1 MQQTKDRSIRNS
13 ARLLML
19 VLIVLICYM
28 LQSII
33 VPIIFSV
40 ILSVLLH
47 PLSDRFEK
55 WGFNRAFSSLT
66 SLLIAILVLA
76 GIGYLIVSQT
86 INIGQDATDI
96 VYKIKSLFMRILEW
110 VSDKFNMSTNDLI
123 QRLESEMGNSAASIG
138 GYATSIINSIGNSL
152 AYGLLVPIMI
162 FFFLYYREFFREF
175 FFRVF
180 SQTPQEKVEEVLS
193 KIYEVL
199 QNYLVG
205 LISVMGIVAVLNTV
219 GLMILGIEYAWFF
232 GILAAMLT
240 IFPYIGIFIGSLIP
254 ALFALATKDS
264 AWYALGVVLWFQ
276 LVQTLEGNFITPKIV
291 GGKASLNPLVSL
303 LSFFL
308 GGMLFGIAGMI
319 LALPLLAMLKI
330 IFDSMPQTA
339 PYGFLLSEPDDS
351 YILTEKQTKKR
362 KLNENKKNQKESE
375 KDSTDEID

>member
-1 MQQTKDRSIRNS
+1 MQEQIKDRSIRNA
-13 ARLLML
+13 ARLLTL
-19 VLIVLICYM
+19 ALIVTICYV
-28 LQSII
+28 LQSIL
-33 VPIIFSV
+33 VPILFAV
-40 ILSVLLH
+40 ILSVLLL
-47 PLSDRFEK
+47 PLCERFEK
-55 WGFNRAFSSLT
+55 WGFNRAFASLT
-66 SLLIAILVLA
+66 ALILAILVLV

-86 INIGQDATDI
+86 LNITEDASDI
-96 VYKIKSLFMRILEW
+96 ANKIKSLIMRILEW
-110 VSDKFNMSTNDLI
+110 TSDKFNMSTHELI
-123 QRLESEMGNSAASIG
+123 QRAESEMGNSASTIG
-138 GYATSIINSIGNSL
+138 GYATSVLNSIGNSL

-162 FFFLYYREFFREF
+162 FFFLYYREFFKEF

-180 SQTPQEKVEEVLS
+180 SATPKEKIEEVLS
-193 KIYEVL
+193 KIYDVL

-205 LISVMGIVAVLNTV
+205 LISVMGIVAVLNTI

-240 IFPYIGIFIGSLIP
+240 IFPYVGIFIGSLIP

-308 GGMLFGIAGMI
+308 GGMLFGISGMI
-319 LALPLLAMLKI
+319 LALPLLAMLKV
-330 IFDSMPQTA
+330 IFDAMPSTA

-351 YILTEKQTKKR
+351 YIVTQQQIRKR
-362 KLNENKKNQKESE
+362 KEKENKKKQKRKQE
-375 KDSTDEID
+375 